1 MLTGGQVVL
10 APPHDMDVTTLR
22 RMLREHAVTGLH
34 LTAGLFRVVVDGDV
48 GCLAGVREVL
58 AGGDVVPGASVRK
71 LLERFPGLVFKDTY
85 GPTETTSFAT
95 FFQVSS
101 AGAVPEAVPIGR
113 PLDNMRAYVL
123 DAGLRRVPPGVVGE
137 LYIAGEGLARGYWR
151 APAPTAERFVADPFG
166 PPGSRM
172 YRVGDLARWS
182 DDGALVFA
190 GRADDQVKIRGFR
203 IEPGEVEAAVARHPD
218 VAQAAVVV
226 REDRPGDKRLV
237 AYVVPVDG
245 QQCAP
250 AALRTRLGEELPDYL
265 VPSAVVRLDALPL
278 TPNGKLDRA
287 ALPEPDMA
295 GEGLGRPPATP
306 EEQVLCGLFAE
317 TLERSSVTVDDNF
330 FDLGGHSLLANRLV
344 LRVQAVLSAD
354 VTVRDLFEAPTV
366 AQLARLVDRAA
377 GTRAPLVP
385 SARPDELPLSF
396 PQRGLWFLNQM
407 DVSRPTYN
415 MGVSLRLTGRVDRAA
430 LHGALHDVMVR
441 HESLRTVFPER
452 DGVPFQRVVAAGHA
466 WVGIP
471 VSETDETA
479 LDRALTEADRR
490 GFDLVRDLPVR
501 AELFVLSPTE
511 QVFLIQVH
519 HIVADG
525 WSLASLVG
533 DLAAAYTAR
542 CAGDPPGWEPLPVQ
556 YGDFTLWQREQLGT
570 AADPDSRLS
579 RQIAYWKSTLAGLP
593 EQLDLL
599 TDRPRPAVIG
609 HEGGSVPISIGEEV
623 HARLLEIA
631 RAGGASLFMLMQ
643 AGLAALLSRLSGNTD
658 IPWAPPSRGAT
669 TWP

>member
-1 MLTGGQVVL
+1 
-10 APPHDMDVTTLR
+10 
-22 RMLREHAVTGLH
+22 
-34 LTAGLFRVVVDGDV
+34 
-48 GCLAGVREVL
+48 
-58 AGGDVVPGASVRK
+58 
-71 LLERFPGLVFKDTY
+71 
-85 GPTETTSFAT
+85 
-95 FFQVSS
+95 
-101 AGAVPEAVPIGR
+101 
-113 PLDNMRAYVL
+113 
-123 DAGLRRVPPGVVGE
+123 
-137 LYIAGEGLARGYWR
+137 
-151 APAPTAERFVADPFG
+151 
-166 PPGSRM
+166 
-172 YRVGDLARWS
+172 
-182 DDGALVFA
+182 
-190 GRADDQVKIRGFR
+190 
-203 IEPGEVEAAVARHPD
+203 
-218 VAQAAVVV
+218 
-226 REDRPGDKRLV
+226 
-237 AYVVPVDG
+237 
-245 QQCAP
+245 
-250 AALRTRLGEELPDYL
+250 
-265 VPSAVVRLDALPL
+265 RLDARPLPP
-278 TPNGKLDRA
+278 TGMLDGGPRPA
-287 ALPEPDMA
+287 PALRGD
-295 GEGLGRPPATP
+295 GLGRPPATP

-344 LRVQAVLSAD
+344 LRVQAVIGAD

-385 SARPDELPLSF
+385 SARPDELPLSY

-415 MGVSLRLTGRVDRAA
+415 MGVSLRLSGRIDRAA

-452 DGVPFQRVVAAGHA
+452 DGVPFQRVVAAEHA
-466 WVGIP
+466 RVGIP
-471 VSETDETA
+471 VTETDETA
-479 LDRALTEADRR
+479 LDRALIEAGRR

-501 AELFVLSPTE
+501 AELFVLGPTE
-511 QVFLIQVH
+511 QVFLVQVH

-525 WSLASLVG
+525 WSLTSLVA

-556 YGDFTLWQREQLGT
+556 YGDFTLWQRELLGT

-579 RQIAYWKSTLAGLP
+579 RQIDYWKSTLAGLP

-609 HEGGSVPISIGEEV
+609 HEGGSVPISIGAEV

-631 RAGGASLFMLMQ
+631 RAGGASLFMVVQ

-658 IPWAPPSRGAT
+658 IPLGTAVAGRNDVALT
-669 TWP
+669 D